1 VNTVI
6 LGATGGIGE
15 ALARTLPG
23 PLVLSA
29 RNAKALRELARELGA
44 YDVPADVSKELELH
58 ALAEETRARG
68 GVKILIY
75 AVGDIAPGSIA
86 ASERGDMERIWNANA
101 LGFQLALKHLGPQLE
116 PDARV
121 YAIGA
126 RPELIT
132 YPGFAAYASAK
143 AALGALC
150 RVAQLELKR
159 PVTLVLPP
167 AVNTAFWQRL
177 GKPAPRDAIDASV
190 LARAIVMD
198 LVRAPSQE
206 LRVP

>member
-15 ALARTLPG
+15 ALSRTLPG
-23 PLVLSA
+23 PLILGA

-44 YDVPADVSKELELH
+44 YEVPVDVSKELEVR
-58 ALAEETRARG
+58 AFAEETKARG
-68 GVKILIY
+68 GVKTLIY
-75 AVGDIAPGSIA
+75 AVGDIAPGSINA
-86 ASERGDMERIWNANA
+86 TERNDLERIWNANV
-101 LGFQLALKHLGPQLE
+101 LGFQLVLKHLGSQLE
-116 PDARV
+116 PNARV

-126 RPELIT
+126 QPELIT

-143 AALGALC
+143 AALAALC

-177 GKPAPRDAIDASV
+177 GQPAPRSAIDPSV
-190 LARAIVMD
+190 VAGAVLED
-198 LVRAPSQE
+198 LTRDPSQE